1 MTCLK
6 VSIQRPGRGNA
17 LTACGNIDS
26 SKYGADKPR
35 PIAVNTRKDCG
46 VGRTSA
52 APNAGARN
60 GALQGVAT
68 TVANTPAKREPPY
81 PVPIWS
87 DEPTPVALTPNSN
100 TPLKLRANTSMTTV
114 RPNTKTGD

>member
-6 VSIQRPGRGNA
+6 VSIQRPGRGNT
-17 LTACGNIDS
+17 LMACGNIDNS
-26 SKYGADKPR
+26 RYGADKPR
-35 PIAVNTRKDCG
+35 PIAVNTRKDCS

-68 TVANTPAKREPPY
+68 TVASTPAKSEPPY
-81 PVPIWS
+81 PWLLWS
-87 DEPTPVALTPNSN
+87 DEPTPVALNPNSN
-100 TPLKLRANTSMTTV
+100 TPLKLSAKTSMTTV
-114 RPNTKTGD
+114 R